1 MGELIAAIATG
12 AVRSAIGIIRLSGEG
27 AIACVDR
34 VFRARSGKRL
44 TDTCSNKLVYG
55 GVYDSTGAL
64 LDTGLCTVSRAPHS
78 YTGEDTAELQCH
90 GSLAALGAIL
100 AELFRNGA
108 RQALPGEFTKRAFL
122 NGKLDLVGAE
132 AVIDLIDADTA
143 AAAKNAS
150 AQIAGAVTRRT
161 DAVYSALLDIIAHF
175 HAVVDW
181 PDEGVEDFE
190 AESCITTLSE
200 AESTLSALLDT
211 FERGRV
217 IRDGVKTAI
226 VGLPNVGKSSL
237 MNAVLGCDRAIVT
250 ATPGTTRDTVED
262 VCLVGDTKL
271 RLVDTAGLRQTED
284 EAEKMGVARS
294 YEAMDSA
301 TIVIAV
307 LDLSRALTPEDVNI
321 ARKASLIALNKSDLP
336 RKAALPPELLS
347 IPSVTVSAKTGEGID
362 GLIRALSGLLPN
374 SSDVPAGEI
383 LTNARQAAEVSA
395 ALDSLRSAKAAIMS
409 GVTPDAALTELEAAL
424 TALARLTGRTLSA
437 DVTDRIFQR
446 FCVGK

>member
-1 MGELIAAIATG
+1 MGDLIAAIATG

-44 TDTCSNKLVYG
+44 ADTCSNKLVYG
-55 GVYDSTGAL
+55 GVYDKKGAL

-90 GSLAALGAIL
+90 GSIAALGAIL
-100 AELFRNGA
+100 TALFENGA

-143 AAAKNAS
+143 SAAKNAS

-161 DAVYSALLDIIAHF
+161 DTVYSALLDIIAHF

-190 AESCITTLSE
+190 AESYITTLSS

-217 IRDGVKTAI
+217 IRDGIKTAI

-301 TIVIAV
+301 TIIIAV
-307 LDLSRALTPEDVNI
+307 LDQPPRLHAGGRGHRP
-321 ARKASLIALNKSDLP
+321 KS
-336 RKAALPPELLS
+336 
-347 IPSVTVSAKTGEGID
+347 
-362 GLIRALSGLLPN
+362 
-374 SSDVPAGEI
+374 VPY
-383 LTNARQAAEVSA
+383 RPQ
-395 ALDSLRSAKAAIMS
+395 
-409 GVTPDAALTELEAAL
+409 
-424 TALARLTGRTLSA
+424 
-437 DVTDRIFQR
+437 
-446 FCVGK
+446 